1 MYVYTCNYVME
12 NLHQINIY
20 IYISTY
26 TFTKKKI
33 YIYIIKYISTKKDID
48 PLQQRFSDIIPGM
61 ENDTKFMARY
71 ISLITKATHS

>member
-1 MYVYTCNYVME
+1 ME

-20 IYISTY
+20 IYIY
-26 TFTKKKI
+26 IYIYKKKI

>member
-20 IYISTY
+20 IYLHIY
-26 TFTKKKI
+26 LQNI

-48 PLQQRFSDIIPGM
+48 PLQPRFSDIIPGM
-61 ENDTKFMARY
+61 ENDMKLMARY